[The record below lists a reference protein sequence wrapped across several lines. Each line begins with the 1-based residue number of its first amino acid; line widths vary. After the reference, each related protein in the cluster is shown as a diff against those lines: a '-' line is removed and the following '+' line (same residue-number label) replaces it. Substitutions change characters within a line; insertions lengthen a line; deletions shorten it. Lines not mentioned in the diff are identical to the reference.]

1 MLESSKSVQSLE
13 ELRQYIADTLCSLE
27 LLKSD
32 QFELSQQVLRRGSK
46 LCGIYFCLQ
55 GPRALRLS
63 AIWDIDQD
71 NVFFYGSCGRRVHR
85 SKLLQVLPIE
95 PSVDMSALRTIEG
108 SN

>member
-32 QFELSQQVLRRGSK
+32 QFELLQQVLHRGGK
-46 LCGIYFCLQ
+46 PCGIYFCLH
-55 GPRALRLS
+55 GPRSLRLS
-63 AIWDIDQD
+63 AIWETDEN

-85 SKLLQVLPIE
+85 SKLLQVLPI
-95 PSVDMSALRTIEG
+95 DA
-108 SN
+108 